1 MTTPGPADQ
10 NFVCCNDHLLIIANV
25 LILWVFTYA
34 TTITSNIC
42 DYTDFQI
49 MTTVLV
55 GLQLRLEET
64 IFIGQKCHNKLKHIV
79 IQVVCQGGQFKV
91 KRPV

>member
-1 MTTPGPADQ
+1 
-10 NFVCCNDHLLIIANV
+10 
-25 LILWVFTYA
+25 
-34 TTITSNIC
+34 
-42 DYTDFQI
+42 